1 MVSHPNLPDRE
12 IYPNDSLQLV
22 AFELRMP
29 YVPNFAGQE
38 AAAAA
43 LYARLR
49 DTLPIIG
56 PAPVAAVQIQ
66 AGEGGVSTR
75 EAPIPL
81 RLLNRTR
88 TLSVTISPTALIVE
102 TSDYGR
108 IEVFEAV
115 IHELLEAAGPDVAG
129 IERVGLR
136 YINEIR
142 VPGVTTVN
150 DWRGYIN
157 PTLLAG
163 LDIDSNFSAEAIHGM
178 IQYGFGGDRHVNMR
192 FGALPEGGI
201 VNPAGPLRFKPSD
214 GGPYFLIDLD
224 SFWTTPDDEMPEFT
238 VDRAMDICLSL
249 RPPLHTLFEAA
260 ITDRLREEVLRQ
272 EDE

>member
-1 MVSHPNLPDRE
+1 MVTHSNLADRE
-12 IYPNDSLQLV
+12 IYPNDPLQLV

-29 YVPNFAGQE
+29 YVPTFAGQE

-56 PAPVAAVQIQ
+56 SGPVAAVQIH
-66 AGEGGVSTR
+66 AGEGGISTR

-81 RLLNRTR
+81 RLLNRNK

-102 TSDYGR
+102 TSGYEHF
-108 IEVFEAV
+108 EVFEAV
-115 IHELLEAAGPDVAG
+115 IRTLLEAAGSDVAG

-136 YINEIR
+136 YINEVR
-142 VPGVTTVN
+142 VRDVKTVN
-150 DWRGYIN
+150 DWQAYIN

-163 LDIDSNFSAEAIHGM
+163 LDMDNDFSAEAIHGM
-178 IQYGFGGDRHVNMR
+178 VQYELGEGRRVNMR

-201 VNPAGPLRFKPSD
+201 VNPAGPLRFKTSD

-224 SFWTTPDDEMPEFT
+224 SFWTAPEDETPEFT
-238 VDRAMDICLSL
+238 VDRTMEICLSL
-249 RPPLHTLFEAA
+249 RPPLHALFEAA
-260 ITDRLREEVLRQ
+260 ITDRLRDEVLRR
-272 EDE
+272 EG